1 MQQQHKLPP
10 RAPLPQG
17 FGGGLTLF
25 PMQGIGIDIGAS
37 SSSSQAA
44 AAAAATSASASARAG
59 EQMAYE
65 DAWKASH
72 PDFRTP
78 FSSIEDATNRL
89 IPYHV
94 FAEYG
99 EEDTDN
105 GGTEE
110 MSSEERW
117 DKGVMEVV
125 EKQIA
130 EFEKQVLTFNVL
142 SRKRSEERLMAERA
156 LLHDEHCATER
167 LRATIIVQQERQ
179 QRRQQQEE
187 AERASRLALAQ
198 AQAQVAGAWPL
209 VQPTPSAWQQALAA
223 VAASRGEVLVPV
235 QVEAA
240 AQSAAMHQ
248 QLDPAT
254 AGAWLMMH
262 QQQQQQQQLLQHQ
275 QQQQQ
280 QQLLQQQLDLGAWP
294 TYAAPHGGSSS
305 MGQAGPS
312 VVWQEQTGEQAMG
325 GTAAGGNGM
334 AQPWWMSGAQRRE
347 Q

>member
-1 MQQQHKLPP
+1 MQQQQQHKLPP
-10 RAPLPQG
+10 RAQPPQG

-25 PMQGIGIDIGAS
+25 PMQGVGIGAS
-37 SSSSQAA
+37 SSSSPQVAA
-44 AAAAATSASASARAG
+44 AAAAAASSARAA

-65 DAWKASH
+65 DVWKASH

-78 FSSIEDATNRL
+78 FSSIEDAITRL
-89 IPYHV
+89 LPYHV
-94 FAEYG
+94 FADYED
-99 EEDTDN
+99 EEDTN

-110 MSSEERW
+110 MSSEEAL
-117 DKGVMEVV
+117 DKAVMEAV
-125 EKQIA
+125 EKQIE

-142 SRKRSEERLMAERA
+142 ARKRGEERLMAERA

-167 LRATIIVQQERQ
+167 LRATIIVQHERQ

-198 AQAQVAGAWPL
+198 AQAQVASAWPL
-209 VQPTPSAWQQALAA
+209 VQPTASAWQQALA
-223 VAASRGEVLVPV
+223 VAAAARGEVLVPGH
-235 QVEAA
+235 VEAA
-240 AQSAAMHQ
+240 AQGVAMHP

-262 QQQQQQQQLLQHQ
+262 QQQQQLQHH
-275 QQQQQ
+275 
-280 QQLLQQQLDLGAWP
+280 QQLDLGAWP
-294 TYAAPHGGSSS
+294 TYAAPHGGSNS
-305 MGQAGPS
+305 MGQAGQS
-312 VVWQEQTGEQAMG
+312 VVWQEQTGEQTMG

-334 AQPWWMSGAQRRE
+334 AQPWWLSGAQRRE